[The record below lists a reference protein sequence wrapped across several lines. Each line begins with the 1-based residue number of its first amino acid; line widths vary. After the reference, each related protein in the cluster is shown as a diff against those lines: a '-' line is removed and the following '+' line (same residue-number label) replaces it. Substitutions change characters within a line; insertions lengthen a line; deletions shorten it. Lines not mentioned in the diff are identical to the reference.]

1 MSTATQA
8 ALLLLGAGWLQSFV
22 YICSKVPPER
32 LPPGYPKSGSSLAL
46 LNLTW
51 IVMFGAGL
59 ILTLGISPWLALLGG
74 ILYFAVLPF
83 VFQLPLVKLFGFRNY
98 REFIDL
104 VDELAARKKQGGK
117 S

>member
-32 LPPGYPKSGSSLAL
+32 LPPGYPKNGTSLML

-59 ILTLGISPWLALLGG
+59 ILTLGLSPWLALLGG
-74 ILYFAVLPF
+74 ILYFTVLPF
-83 VFQLPLVKLFGFRNY
+83 VFQLPLVKLFGFRSY
-98 REFIDL
+98 KEFIDL
-104 VDELAARKKQGGK
+104 VDELAEKKKRGN
-117 S
+117 